1 MLIQQNFVDET
12 NTAMTY
18 TYSDKGYYI
27 RSLSDGY
34 LYDEAYD
41 PSEFNRQYEETD
53 MLIEQDEEEDEE
65 GEYPN

>member
-12 NTAMTY
+12 NTEMTY

-41 PSEFNRQYEETD
+41 PTECNRQYEETD
-53 MLIEQDEEEDEE
+53 MPIEQPEEDEE

>member
-1 MLIQQNFVDET
+1 MIIQENFVDEDNT
-12 NTAMTY
+12 NMTY
-18 TYSDKGYYI
+18 TYSDKGYII

-53 MLIEQDEEEDEE
+53 IPIE
-65 GEYPN
+65 